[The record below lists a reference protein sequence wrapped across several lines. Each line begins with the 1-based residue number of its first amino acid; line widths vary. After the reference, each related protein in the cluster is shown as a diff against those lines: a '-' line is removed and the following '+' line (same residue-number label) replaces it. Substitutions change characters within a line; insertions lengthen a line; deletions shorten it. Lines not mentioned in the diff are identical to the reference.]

1 MRVDAAPLEMAH
13 DDGDAMDEDE
23 ADEAA
28 SIVAAMVGSRLGG
41 LVVLAIIR
49 VVLLGPQRKVL
60 RFGLRRGLA
69 FPPVGEK
76 LAFTLSHLGTPLVR
90 LLSLAIHISPNN
102 GPINIVSNA
111 KPISHVLPI
120 HCAL

>member
-49 VVLLGPQRKVL
+49 VVLLGPQR
-60 RFGLRRGLA
+60 
-69 FPPVGEK
+69 
-76 LAFTLSHLGTPLVR
+76 
-90 LLSLAIHISPNN
+90 
-102 GPINIVSNA
+102 
-111 KPISHVLPI
+111 
-120 HCAL
+120 

>member
-69 FPPVGEK
+69 FPPV
-76 LAFTLSHLGTPLVR
+76 
-90 LLSLAIHISPNN
+90 PNN
-102 GPINIVSNA
+102 
-111 KPISHVLPI
+111 
-120 HCAL
+120 